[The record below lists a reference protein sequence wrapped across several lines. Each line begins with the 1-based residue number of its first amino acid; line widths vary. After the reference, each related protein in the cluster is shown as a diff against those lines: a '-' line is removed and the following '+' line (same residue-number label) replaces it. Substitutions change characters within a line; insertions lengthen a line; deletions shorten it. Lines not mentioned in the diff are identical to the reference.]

1 MNESDISKPV
11 EIFLVEDNQGD
22 IDLIREVL
30 EEGKLKNTL
39 NVAVDGEEALNYL
52 KKKGKYA
59 NATRPDLVIL
69 DLNLPRK
76 DGREVLD
83 DMKSSPDLKSIPVVI
98 MTTSR
103 EEEDILN
110 MYNLHANCYITKP
123 IDFMQFIKVVRSI
136 EDFWFTIVK
145 LPSKTA

>member
-1 MNESDISKPV
+1 MNESDIVKPI
-11 EIFLVEDNQGD
+11 EIFLVEDSQGD

-30 EEGKLKNTL
+30 EESKLKNTL
-39 NVAVDGEEALNYL
+39 NVAIDGEEALNYL
-52 KKKGKYA
+52 KKKGRYA
-59 NATRPDLVIL
+59 NSTRPDLVIL
-69 DLNLPRK
+69 DLNLPKK
-76 DGREVLD
+76 DGREVLA

-123 IDFMQFIKVVRSI
+123 IDFMQFIRVVRSI
-136 EDFWFTIVK
+136 EDFWFTIVR

>member
-1 MNESDISKPV
+1 MNESDIIKPV
-11 EIFLVEDNQGD
+11 EIFLVEDSQGD

-30 EEGKLKNTL
+30 EESKLKNTL
-39 NVAVDGEEALNYL
+39 TVAVDGEEALNYL

-103 EEEDILN
+103 EEEDVIK

-123 IDFMQFIKVVRSI
+123 IDFLQFIKVVRSI
-136 EDFWFTIVK
+136 EDFWFTIVR

>member
-22 IDLIREVL
+22 IDLVREVL

-103 EEEDILN
+103 EEEDVLK

-123 IDFMQFIKVVRSI
+123 IDFIQFIKVVHSI
-136 EDFWFTIVK
+136 EDFWFTIVR

>member
-1 MNESDISKPV
+1 MNESDIAKPV

-103 EEEDILN
+103 EEEDVLK

-123 IDFMQFIKVVRSI
+123 IDFIQFIKVVHSI
-136 EDFWFTIVK
+136 EDFWFTIVR

>member
-1 MNESDISKPV
+1 MNESDIIKPV
-11 EIFLVEDNQGD
+11 EIFLVEDSQGD

-30 EEGKLKNTL
+30 EESKLKNTL
-39 NVAVDGEEALNYL
+39 TVAVDGEEALNYL
-52 KKKGKYA
+52 KRKGRYA

-69 DLNLPRK
+69 DLNLPKK
-76 DGREVLD
+76 DGREVLAE
-83 DMKSSPDLKSIPVVI
+83 MKSSPDLKSIPVVI

-123 IDFMQFIKVVRSI
+123 IDFEQFTKVVKSI

-145 LPSKTA
+145 LPNGEK

>member
-1 MNESDISKPV
+1 MNESDIIKPV
-11 EIFLVEDNQGD
+11 EIFLVEDSQGD

-30 EEGKLKNTL
+30 EESKLKNTL
-39 NVAVDGEEALNYL
+39 TVAVDGEEALNYL
-52 KKKGKYA
+52 KRKGRYA

-69 DLNLPRK
+69 DLNLPKK
-76 DGREVLD
+76 DGREVLAE
-83 DMKSSPDLKSIPVVI
+83 MKSSPDLKSIPVVI

>member
-103 EEEDILN
+103 EEEDVIK

-123 IDFMQFIKVVRSI
+123 IDFLQFIKVVRSI
-136 EDFWFTIVK
+136 EDFWFTIVR